1 MIFSIIID
9 CFLGCIVRQT
19 YVHFISGTAGLG
31 CLSHEL
37 QAAGKYGA
45 LDPLLNTDSTPVFF
59 AECVSFTSHIV
70 RSTVI
75 LDVVACPQSRQ
86 LAASCSEALEDS
98 ETPKL
103 NCLQITAEHAGSL
116 HWLHC
121 ARQSDRSSWI
131 LLSAS
136 NTQRWGSMRSDGLSS
151 LWFASNSTRGGFTC
165 EALPDFLA
173 VVLASGNYLNGGGAC
188 SKLYIYIFID
198 SFCHKPSM
206 TCHGWDLK
214 SFPDSLWHWVNP
226 TAGAVGRTRNPK
238 RSSRWIRREWDG
250 EVARLKRYLHAFFS
264 IPFSWILSSICD

>member
-188 SKLYIYIFID
+188 SKLYIYIYIYRFIL
-198 SFCHKPSM
+198 P
-206 TCHGWDLK
+206 
-214 SFPDSLWHWVNP
+214 
-226 TAGAVGRTRNPK
+226 
-238 RSSRWIRREWDG
+238 
-250 EVARLKRYLHAFFS
+250 
-264 IPFSWILSSICD
+264 

>member
-1 MIFSIIID
+1 MKRHCLASFGSPGWPDAETHPRLCVSGVGRSRGGELQESVGCSTRFSSQDLIFQSFLLWHAMGFVKKKKDVPICWQLKMIFSIIID

-19 YVHFISGTAGLG
+19 YVNSYVHFISGTAGLG

-45 LDPLLNTDSTPVFF
+45 LDPLLNTDSRPVFF

-116 HWLHC
+116 H
-121 ARQSDRSSWI
+121 
-131 LLSAS
+131 
-136 NTQRWGSMRSDGLSS
+136 
-151 LWFASNSTRGGFTC
+151 
-165 EALPDFLA
+165 
-173 VVLASGNYLNGGGAC
+173 
-188 SKLYIYIFID
+188 
-198 SFCHKPSM
+198 
-206 TCHGWDLK
+206 
-214 SFPDSLWHWVNP
+214 
-226 TAGAVGRTRNPK
+226 
-238 RSSRWIRREWDG
+238 
-250 EVARLKRYLHAFFS
+250 
-264 IPFSWILSSICD
+264 